1 MTLKIWART
10 LLTVQKYL
18 ERICNSI
25 DACIEKKAMASS
37 FVNSKN
43 MYNNDCASVADWII
57 NMSERKK
64 QLINLNVIC
73 ISALKGIERN
83 FAKILA
89 LKYFDR
95 MSSADIAA
103 IMDLS
108 ERTYFRKLNSAHD
121 SFESWLAV
129 HGYDAEYFENNF
141 KNEGWIME
149 VYFDTE
155 KLYNC
160 NITKNN
166 VLNLSPLYLEKIYK
180 IAR

>member
-25 DACIEKKAMASS
+25 DACIEKKALASS

-43 MYNNDCASVADWII
+43 IYKNNCASVADWII
-57 NMSERKK
+57 DMTERKK

-73 ISALKGIERN
+73 LDALKGIDST

-95 MSSADIAA
+95 MSSLDIANV
-103 IMDLS
+103 MQLS
-108 ERTYFRKLNSAHD
+108 ERTYFRKLNNAHD

-129 HGYDAEYFENNF
+129 HGFDAKYFEENF
-141 KNEGWIME
+141 SNEGWITE
-149 VYFDTE
+149 VYYETE

-166 VLNLSPLYLEKIYK
+166 VLSLSPLYLEKFYK

>member
-18 ERICNSI
+18 ERICKSI
-25 DACIEKKAMASS
+25 DACIEKKALASS

-43 MYNNDCASVADWII
+43 IYKNNCASVADWII
-57 NMSERKK
+57 DMTERKK

-73 ISALKGIERN
+73 LDALKGIDRT

-95 MSSADIAA
+95 MSSLDIANV
-103 IMDLS
+103 MQLS
-108 ERTYFRKLNSAHD
+108 ERTYFRKLNNAHD

-129 HGYDAEYFENNF
+129 HGFDSKYFEKNF
-141 KNEGWIME
+141 SGEGWITE
-149 VYFDTE
+149 VYYETK

-166 VLNLSPLYLEKIYK
+166 VLSLSPLYLEKLYK